1 MPTKKS
7 PAPLLSHRQPATQG
21 TQAADRLRSPL
32 ITAHRITDALSRLTA
47 GGLTAIGNA
56 PSWIAVL
63 ILLPTLLG
71 AGIQSFTAV
80 LASISTFRAESAQR
94 RQRDRLL
101 NLADPDRGLTHLE
114 RITLHALP
122 PAPSSATDSPPSDSS
137 DRPQPG
143 SPP

>member
-1 MPTKKS
+1 M
-7 PAPLLSHRQPATQG
+7 
-21 TQAADRLRSPL
+21 
-32 ITAHRITDALSRLTA
+32 TAHRITDALSRLTA

-71 AGIQSFTAV
+71 AGTQGFTVV
-80 LASISTFRAESAQR
+80 LASISTFRSESAQR

-101 NLADPDRGLTHLE
+101 NLADPNRGLTHFE
-114 RITLHALP
+114 RITQHTQP
-122 PAPSSATDSPPSDSS
+122 PASATDSPPPNSS
-137 DRPQPG
+137 QPE

>member
-1 MPTKKS
+1 M
-7 PAPLLSHRQPATQG
+7 
-21 TQAADRLRSPL
+21 
-32 ITAHRITDALSRLTA
+32 TAHRITDALSRLTA

-71 AGIQSFTAV
+71 AGTQGFTAV

-114 RITLHALP
+114 RITQHTQP
-122 PAPSSATDSPPSDSS
+122 PAPASATDSPSSDSS

>member
-1 MPTKKS
+1 M
-7 PAPLLSHRQPATQG
+7 
-21 TQAADRLRSPL
+21 
-32 ITAHRITDALSRLTA
+32 TAHRITDALSRLTA

-56 PSWIAVL
+56 PSWVTVL

-71 AGIQSFTAV
+71 VGTQSFTAV

-114 RITLHALP
+114 RITQHTQP
-122 PAPSSATDSPPSDSS
+122 PDPASTTDSPPPESS

-143 SPP
+143 PPP

>member
-1 MPTKKS
+1 MT
-7 PAPLLSHRQPATQG
+7 T
-21 TQAADRLRSPL
+21 
-32 ITAHRITDALSRLTA
+32 HRITDALSRLTA

-71 AGIQSFTAV
+71 VGTQSFTAV
-80 LASISTFRAESAQR
+80 LASISTFRTESAQR

-101 NLADPDRGLTHLE
+101 GLADPDRGLTHLE
-114 RITLHALP
+114 RITQNT
-122 PAPSSATDSPPSDSS
+122 PAPTPASAADSPPPDPS

-143 SPP
+143 PPP